1 MAEVR
6 NAVIPW
12 RECQFVSPRNA
23 CRILGL
29 RQGALNDRIRAGVLE
44 AKRLPGGQ
52 QIVISVE
59 SVSRLVEQSEAVQLT
74 ARKEAERQR
83 KTRPFRLVI
92 NNN

>member
-12 RECQFVSPRNA
+12 QECQFVSPRNA
-23 CRILGL
+23 SRILGL
-29 RQGALNDRIRAGVLE
+29 RQGALNDRIRAGELE

-59 SVSRLVEQSEAVQLT
+59 SVTRLVERSEAVQLT
-74 ARKEAERQR
+74 ARNEA
-83 KTRPFRLVI
+83 
-92 NNN
+92 